1 MNTCG
6 VLCRPGLEA
15 QRRRV
20 PGLPSPSG
28 GELGV
33 LAPLCLSLEPLAA
46 ALQEGPTQ
54 LKGGWGGAE
63 GAGVTAEGRCC
74 QALGFWPGFGLG
86 FVHYLLLLLAPFP
99 NTGWNPALSC
109 WKVKQRVRVSLA
121 PPPYPVPS
129 ACSAPVGAC
138 SGGETAESLCC
149 PVGAGTEAPDRCG
162 K

>member
-1 MNTCG
+1 M
-6 VLCRPGLEA
+6 
-15 QRRRV
+15 

-121 PPPYPVPS
+121 PPPRTLCPRRAQLPWVPALVGKQQR
-129 ACSAPVGAC
+129 ACAARWGL
-138 SGGETAESLCC
+138 GRRRLTAAANRLS
-149 PVGAGTEAPDRCG
+149 
-162 K
+162 

>member
-1 MNTCG
+1 M
-6 VLCRPGLEA
+6 
-15 QRRRV
+15 

-121 PPPYPVPS
+121 PPPVPCALGVLSSRGCLLWWGNSREPVLPGGGWDG
-129 ACSAPVGAC
+129 GA
-138 SGGETAESLCC
+138 
-149 PVGAGTEAPDRCG
+149 
-162 K
+162 